1 MSGVGKSEL
10 ALQYSW
16 REWENKTYLGGIAW
30 LNVAESDPGLSIL
43 TFVQLHL
50 RLILPTEG
58 ELVERIR
65 FCWHNWF
72 KNEQDQALII
82 FDDVRRYEQI
92 KDYLPPQGEKRF
104 KVIITTRNEQIA
116 RNFNPIDLEVLSPD
130 AAVEL
135 LAFFLPN
142 AVVNNQEKARE
153 LVKWLGYL
161 PLGIELV
168 GRYGQ
173 YMSCELTELLAQLQ
187 AQKLKDESL
196 QFPQNAFMTAQR
208 GVAAAF
214 ELSWGELSESSRL
227 AGEWLSLFAESRI
240 NEKLILSLFEVAK
253 TKPLSAKPTDG
264 ISAKIEK
271 LFPTFS
277 RWFGLSKS
285 VSASI
290 NPPDLPIPTRT
301 DLRHLVNLN
310 LLTDVDNQNYDLHTL
325 IRMYLRDKLEAS
337 AFKEQAKRAYCQVM
351 ARIAKDIKYT
361 LTLED
366 VANLEPDIEHIKVV
380 AEELNQWLDN
390 EDLIY
395 PFVGLVSF
403 YRAQGLYYLAVPYGE
418 QCLTLSKQRLGKNH
432 RDFAYSLNALASLY
446 HAQGKYAKAETLYR
460 RSLAILERQL
470 GKEHSDVAQSLNNLA
485 VLYRTQGKYAEA
497 EPLLLRALAIT
508 EKQLGEEHPHV
519 ASSVNNLAAFYH
531 DQGKYAEAETLYQR
545 SLAIL
550 EKQLGK
556 EHPDV
561 ATSLNNLASLYK
573 SQAKYAEAEPL
584 LLQALAILEKQLGEE
599 HPLVATSLN
608 NLATC
613 YHDQK
618 KYAEAETLYQRSLAI
633 WEKQLGKDHPD
644 VAQSLNNL
652 AGLYNSQGKYAEAEP
667 LFLHSLGITEKQ
679 LGKKHPSV
687 ATSLNNLAN
696 LYRAQG
702 KYAEAE
708 PLYLQAL
715 AILEKQLGAEHLD
728 VAQSLN
734 NLAGLYNSQGKYAE
748 AETLYTNLANI
759 YRAQGK
765 YAKAVPLYLRALA
778 ITEKQLGKEHL
789 DVGQSLNNLAKLYY
803 AQGKYTKAEPLYLRA
818 LAIIEKQLGAEHPD
832 IATSLNNLAKLYGTQ
847 GKYAEA
853 EPLYQKA
860 IAILIATL
868 GENHPNTQTVKSNYN
883 Q

>member
-10 ALQYSW
+10 ALWYSW
-16 REWENKTYLGGIAW
+16 QEWHKKTYLGGILW

-43 TFVQLHL
+43 TFAQIHL
-50 RLILPTEG
+50 GLTFLPTEG

-135 LAFFLPN
+135 LAVFLPN
-142 AVVNNQEKARE
+142 AVVNNPEKARE

-173 YMSCELTELLAQLQ
+173 YMSCELTELLEQLQ

-240 NEKLILSLFEVAK
+240 NEKLILSLFEERYPQPQ
-253 TKPLSAKPTDG
+253 PLKRGA
-264 ISAKIEK
+264 IERY
-271 LFPTFS
+271 FPTFS

-290 NPPDLPIPTRT
+290 DPPDLPIPTRT

-310 LLTDVDNQNYDLHTL
+310 LLNDVDSQNYELHTL

-351 ARIAKDIKYT
+351 ARIAKDIKKYT

-390 EDLIY
+390 EDLVGS
-395 PFVGLVSF
+395 FVGLGRF
-403 YRAQGLYYLAVPYGE
+403 YEAQGIYQQAVPYYE
-418 QCLTLSKQRLGKNH
+418 QCLTLSEQRLGKNH
-432 RDFAYSLNALASLY
+432 P
-446 HAQGKYAKAETLYR
+446 
-460 RSLAILERQL
+460 
-470 GKEHSDVAQSLNNLA
+470 DVATSLNNLA
-485 VLYRTQGKYAEA
+485 VLYSHQGKYPEAEPLLLRALAIREKQLGKEHPDVAYSLGGLAGLYRDQGKYAEAEPLYQRALGIREKQLGEEHPDVANSLNGLANLYCAQGKYTEAEPLYLRVLEIREKQLGEEHSEFAYSLCCLANLYRDQGKYTEAEPLYLRALAISEKQLGAEHPDVALNLNNLAVLYNSQGKYAEA
-497 EPLLLRALAIT
+497 EPLLLRALAI
-508 EKQLGEEHPHV
+508 
-519 ASSVNNLAAFYH
+519 
-531 DQGKYAEAETLYQR
+531 R
-545 SLAIL
+545 
-550 EKQLGK
+550 
-556 EHPDV
+556 
-561 ATSLNNLASLYK
+561 
-573 SQAKYAEAEPL
+573 
-584 LLQALAILEKQLGEE
+584 
-599 HPLVATSLN
+599 
-608 NLATC
+608 
-613 YHDQK
+613 
-618 KYAEAETLYQRSLAI
+618 
-633 WEKQLGKDHPD
+633 
-644 VAQSLNNL
+644 
-652 AGLYNSQGKYAEAEP
+652 
-667 LFLHSLGITEKQ
+667 
-679 LGKKHPSV
+679 
-687 ATSLNNLAN
+687 
-696 LYRAQG
+696 
-702 KYAEAE
+702 
-708 PLYLQAL
+708 
-715 AILEKQLGAEHLD
+715 
-728 VAQSLN
+728 
-734 NLAGLYNSQGKYAE
+734 
-748 AETLYTNLANI
+748 
-759 YRAQGK
+759 
-765 YAKAVPLYLRALA
+765 
-778 ITEKQLGKEHL
+778 
-789 DVGQSLNNLAKLYY
+789 
-803 AQGKYTKAEPLYLRA
+803 
-818 LAIIEKQLGAEHPD
+818 EKQLGAEHPD
-832 IATSLNNLAKLYGTQ
+832 VANSLKNLANLYRDQ

-860 IAILIATL
+860 IAICSEKL
-868 GENHPNTQTVKSNYN
+868 GENHPDTQTVKNNYHLMLS
-883 Q
+883 QLPDEELSQRFPPEMVEDIQSLRHS

>member
-1 MSGVGKSEL
+1 M
-10 ALQYSW
+10 
-16 REWENKTYLGGIAW
+16 
-30 LNVAESDPGLSIL
+30 
-43 TFVQLHL
+43 
-50 RLILPTEG
+50 PTEG

-135 LAFFLPN
+135 LAVFLPN
-142 AVVNNQEKARE
+142 AVVNNPEKARE

-290 NPPDLPIPTRT
+290 DPPDLPIPTRT

-310 LLTDVDNQNYDLHTL
+310 LLNDVDSQNYELHTL

-337 AFKEQAKRAYCQVM
+337 AFKEEAKRAYCQVM
-351 ARIAKDIKYT
+351 VGTAKTIKRT
-361 LTLED
+361 LTLKD
-366 VANLEPDIEHIKVV
+366 IDNLEPDIEHLKVV
-380 AEELNQWLDN
+380 AEELYQWLDN
-390 EDLIY
+390 EDLTW
-395 PFVGLVSF
+395 SF
-403 YRAQGLYYLAVPYGE
+403 
-418 QCLTLSKQRLGKNH
+418 
-432 RDFAYSLNALASLY
+432 
-446 HAQGKYAKAETLYR
+446 
-460 RSLAILERQL
+460 
-470 GKEHSDVAQSLNNLA
+470 
-485 VLYRTQGKYAEA
+485 
-497 EPLLLRALAIT
+497 
-508 EKQLGEEHPHV
+508 
-519 ASSVNNLAAFYH
+519 
-531 DQGKYAEAETLYQR
+531 
-545 SLAIL
+545 
-550 EKQLGK
+550 
-556 EHPDV
+556 DV
-561 ATSLNNLASLYK
+561 ATSLNNLA
-573 SQAKYAEAEPL
+573 E
-584 LLQALAILEKQLGEE
+584 
-599 HPLVATSLN
+599 
-608 NLATC
+608 
-613 YHDQK
+613 
-618 KYAEAETLYQRSLAI
+618 
-633 WEKQLGKDHPD
+633 
-644 VAQSLNNL
+644 
-652 AGLYNSQGKYAEAEP
+652 
-667 LFLHSLGITEKQ
+667 
-679 LGKKHPSV
+679 
-687 ATSLNNLAN
+687 

-708 PLYLQAL
+708 LLFL
-715 AILEKQLGAEHLD
+715 R
-728 VAQSLN
+728 SLTIW
-734 NLAGLYNSQGKYAE
+734 E
-748 AETLYTNLANI
+748 
-759 YRAQGK
+759 
-765 YAKAVPLYLRALA
+765 
-778 ITEKQLGKEHL
+778 
-789 DVGQSLNNLAKLYY
+789 
-803 AQGKYTKAEPLYLRA
+803 
-818 LAIIEKQLGAEHPD
+818 
-832 IATSLNNLAKLYGTQ
+832 IADN
-847 GKYAEA
+847 
-853 EPLYQKA
+853 
-860 IAILIATL
+860 
-868 GENHPNTQTVKSNYN
+868 NYN
-883 Q
+883 FLFLLNSIF